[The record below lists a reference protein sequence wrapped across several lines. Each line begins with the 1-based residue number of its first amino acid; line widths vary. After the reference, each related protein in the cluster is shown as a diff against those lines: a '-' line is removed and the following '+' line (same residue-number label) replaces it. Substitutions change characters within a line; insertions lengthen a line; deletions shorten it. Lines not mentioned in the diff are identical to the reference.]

1 MNLKCTYVLR
11 RFLALFLLGYISLG
25 AIGAEN
31 SVSDD
36 RKLWQESYPDRD
48 DYLSNRRALVGHGCT
63 VNRFGGGS
71 IAVGQVYKNLEYLCD
86 EDLTNNAT
94 VPCVASVSAGYSP
107 LVSVKDMGNVY
118 ARGTEAGFVLG
129 GSSKVL
135 GLNVVNIYKIR
146 FYKDGK
152 LVAPEGAD
160 PDKYTGEEV
169 STDMS
174 TGVSLS
180 LITIGDDNMSREI
193 HTTAPGDFDEIQLVQ
208 VDGIGLDVASA
219 VQVKY
224 AFAGKA
230 RQFNVTQD
238 EKNGMPAYSKYLG
251 TNVKP
256 WGKWNK
262 GDWKDSDKQS
272 GDFDAADP
280 DFQGYKLINTNLDD
294 GATIVASVI
303 LSFMGDASVKGEA
316 YDGSI
321 AVNPFKAGTQ
331 IGFVINQESLLDV
344 GVGTTAVIE
353 LTDVNKKKKTY
364 NISTDVLE
372 LSLGKK
378 TGDATFSIRSDMD
391 FSEAKFYFAGL
402 GIGAGGA
409 SAKYAFINLEPEK
422 GNHHCSIN
430 PSADLD
436 ICDCDNHYQLSHN
449 PAIDVIWSVK
459 ESPADAGGFTLN
471 PETGEVAGLTTAG
484 RYVFTATAAD
494 GCTEDV
500 VINYGIPTVKL
511 EETPLINTKDE
522 NNYEVMT
529 GGGFGIKLLEDINNA
544 GALVTT
550 TTRDFASYTGG
561 VSLLSDANII
571 GVKTKNGDISDGSK
585 TIRAGFTV
593 SGGSSALNAGL
604 LQYMNIRFYKDG
616 SEVYSAVVDDNA
628 VLQLGAIGE
637 NDTQRVK
644 YSVEVPEGKAF
655 DSMVLYTSGVLNLDI
670 KQLNIYYAFID
681 ETDGE
686 TDPLYGAKTVS
697 FDNTGASIDLKNTDA
712 FNVVNIGS
720 TPSEITNLIDNDME
734 TAFTFPIGIGV
745 ANGTMIAVNIGRTVS
760 PKQQVVMVTDN
771 GNALLGLSLAEAF
784 TIDLYKDGKKVASNN
799 SSGFSVLG
807 ANVLGYVGTKGY
819 IKITSPVEFDEIKF
833 SKGEGL
839 DVFNQFSIYGFALL
853 NDYNG
858 DGTPDQLDPEP
869 CVQELVLN
877 EDIDLEK
884 NHDYSNCRMIL
895 RRTFNGG
902 KWNSLVLPVSLT
914 EAQFHEAFGSG
925 AQLSEI
931 DYVTTKGNNRIINFK
946 TVQASADDDI
956 YLKENIPYIIYI
968 DEAETE
974 KHPADEQYES
984 IEDGVVQGPI
994 YIVNSGVNYQ
1004 MENDKNTVIKVTSEI
1019 TRELSY
1025 LGSYDSNKSLP
1036 IDCYI
1041 FSNGNL
1047 FHTSK
1052 EYPMKA
1058 YRCWIEYQTDDDTPL
1073 AKFSVNNTATGIDC
1087 ITDNIEN
1094 ADSHIYNISGQKIE
1108 NTDNL
1113 PEGIYIINGKKL
1125 IIK

>member
-36 RKLWQESYPDRD
+36 RKVWQDNNPSGEN
-48 DYLSNRRALVGHGCT
+48 YLRNRRALVGHGCT
-63 VNRFGGGS
+63 VNRFGGGG
-71 IAVGQVYKNLEYLCD
+71 ITAGQVYTNLENLCD

-94 VPCVASVSAGYSP
+94 VPCVASVSVGYSP

-135 GLNVVNIYKIR
+135 GLDVVSIYEIR
-146 FYKDGK
+146 FYKDGE
-152 LVAPEGAD
+152 LVAPEDAG
-160 PDKYTGEEV
+160 PEYTGETV
-169 STDMS
+169 STDRS

-180 LITIGDDNMSREI
+180 LIQIGGEDMSREI
-193 HTTAPGDFDEIQLVQ
+193 HATAPGDFDEIQLVQ
-208 VDGIGLDVASA
+208 VGGIGLDVASA

-238 EKNGMPAYSKYLG
+238 ENNGMPAYSKYLG

-256 WGKWNK
+256 WGKWNEGK
-262 GDWKDSDKQS
+262 WKDHDKQF
-272 GDFDAADP
+272 GDIDLADRE
-280 DFQGYKLINTNLDD
+280 FHGYKLINTDLDD
-294 GATIVASVI
+294 GAPIVASV
-303 LSFMGDASVKGEA
+303 LVSFMGNASVKGEA
-316 YDGSI
+316 YDGSEN

-344 GVGTTAVIE
+344 GVGTTAFIE
-353 LTDVNKKKKTY
+353 LTDVNDKKKTY

-372 LSLGKK
+372 LSLVN

-402 GIGAGGA
+402 GIGVGGA

-436 ICDCDNHYQLSHN
+436 ICDCDNHYKLSS
-449 PAIDVIWSVK
+449 AIDVTWSVK
-459 ESPADAGGFTLN
+459 ESPAYAGDFTLD

-500 VINYGIPTVKL
+500 VINYGIPAGKL

-529 GGGFGIKLLEDINNA
+529 GEVSGITLLEDINNA

-561 VSLLSDANII
+561 VSLLKDANII
-571 GVKTKNGDISDGSK
+571 GVKTKNGEDISDGSK

-604 LQYMNIRFYKDG
+604 LQYMNIRFYKEG
-616 SEVYSAVVDDNA
+616 NEVYRAGVDNNA
-628 VLQLGAIGE
+628 VLQLGAIGK

-655 DSMVLYTSGVLNLDI
+655 DSMVLYISSGLNLDI

-784 TIDLYKDGKKVASNN
+784 TIDLYRNGEKVASNN

-839 DVFNQFSIYGFALL
+839 NVFNQFSIYGFALL

-869 CVQELVLN
+869 CVQELVLD
-877 EDIDLEK
+877 ETVDLEK
-884 NHDYSNCRMIL
+884 SHDYSNCRMIL

-914 EAQFHEAFGSG
+914 KEQFHEAFGIG

-931 DYVTTKGNNRIINFK
+931 DGVTTEGNNRIINFK
-946 TVQASADDDI
+946 TVKADDDT
-956 YLKENIPYIIYI
+956 YLKENTPYIIYI

-994 YIVNSGVNYQ
+994 YIVNSGVDYQ
-1004 MENDKNTVIKVTSEI
+1004 MENDKNKVIEVPSE
-1019 TRELSY
+1019 TPGLSY
-1025 LGSYDSNKSLP
+1025 LGSYVSKQPLP
-1036 IDCYI
+1036 KDCYI

-1052 EYPMKA
+1052 EYEMKA
-1058 YRCWIEYQTDDDTPL
+1058 YRCWIDYQTDDDTPL

>member
-36 RKLWQESYPDRD
+36 RKVWQESNPDGA

-63 VNRFGGGS
+63 VNRFGGDG
-71 IAVGQVYKNLEYLCD
+71 ITVGQVYTNLENLCD

-94 VPCVASVSAGYSP
+94 VPCVASVSVGYSP

-135 GLNVVNIYKIR
+135 GLDVVNIYKIR

-152 LVAPEGAD
+152 LVAPEGAG
-160 PDKYTGEEV
+160 PEYTGEEV
-169 STDMS
+169 STDRS

-208 VDGIGLDVASA
+208 VVGIGLDVASA

-251 TNVKP
+251 TDVKP

-262 GDWKDSDKQS
+262 GDWKDREH
-272 GDFDAADP
+272 GDYDFADP
-280 DFQGYKLINTNLDD
+280 EFQGYKLINTDLDD
-294 GATIVASVI
+294 GATIFVSAIVP
-303 LSFMGDASVKGEA
+303 FMGDASVKGEA
-316 YDGSI
+316 YDGSK

-331 IGFVINQESLLDV
+331 IGFVINQKSLLNV

-353 LTDVNKKKKTY
+353 LTDVDDNNKAY

-372 LSLGKK
+372 LSLVN
-378 TGDATFSIRSDMD
+378 TGDATFSILSDMD
-391 FSEAKFYFAGL
+391 FSEAKFYFKGL
-402 GIGAGGA
+402 GGIGVGEA

-436 ICDCDNHYQLSHN
+436 ICDCDNHYQLSS
-449 PAIDVIWSVK
+449 AIDVTWSVK
-459 ESPADAGGFTLN
+459 ESPADAAGDFTLN
-471 PETGEVAGLTTAG
+471 SETGEVAGLTTAG

-500 VINYGIPTVKL
+500 VINYGIPAGKL

-529 GGGFGIKLLEDINNA
+529 GEGSGITLLEDINNA

-561 VSLLSDANII
+561 VSLLKDANII
-571 GVKTKNGDISDGSK
+571 GVKAKNGLISDGTK
-585 TIRAGFTV
+585 AVKAGFV
-593 SGGSSALNAGL
+593 ISGGNNVLNAKL
-604 LQYMNIRFYKDG
+604 LDFLNIRFYKEG
-616 SEVYSAVVDDNA
+616 NEVFRAGVDNNA
-628 VLQLGAIGE
+628 VLQLGAIGK

-644 YSVEVPEGKAF
+644 YSVEVPKDKAF
-655 DSMVLYTSGVLNLDI
+655 DSMVLCTSGVLNLDI

-784 TIDLYKDGKKVASNN
+784 TIDLYKNGKKVASNN

-839 DVFNQFSIYGFALL
+839 NGFNQFSIYGFALL

-858 DGTPDQLDPEP
+858 DGTPDPIDPEP
-869 CVQELVLN
+869 CVQELVLD
-877 EDIDLEK
+877 EDFDLK
-884 NHDYSNCRMIL
+884 KSHDYNKCRMIL

-931 DYVTTKGNNRIINFK
+931 DCVKNEGNNRIINFK
-946 TVQASADDDI
+946 TVQESDGI
-956 YLKENIPYIIYI
+956 YLKENTPYIIYI

-994 YIVNSGVNYQ
+994 YIVNSGVDYQ
-1004 MENDKNTVIKVTSEI
+1004 MKNDKNTVIKVTSGI

-1025 LGSYDSNKSLP
+1025 LGSYVSNQRLP

-1052 EYPMKA
+1052 EYEMKA
-1058 YRCWIEYQTDDDTPL
+1058 YRCWIEYKTDDDTPL

>member
-36 RKLWQESYPDRD
+36 RKVWQDNNPSGEN
-48 DYLSNRRALVGHGCT
+48 YLRNRRALVGHGCT
-63 VNRFGGGS
+63 VNRFGGDG
-71 IAVGQVYKNLEYLCD
+71 ITVGQVQTNLENLCD

-94 VPCVASVSAGYSP
+94 VPCVASVSVGYSP

-135 GLNVVNIYKIR
+135 GLDVKSIYKIR
-146 FYKDGK
+146 FYKDGE
-152 LVAPEGAD
+152 LVAPEDAG
-160 PDKYTGEEV
+160 PEYTGEKV
-169 STDMS
+169 STDKS

-180 LITIGDDNMSREI
+180 LITIGGDNMSREI
-193 HTTAPGDFDEIQLVQ
+193 HATAPGDFDEIQLVQ
-208 VDGIGLDVASA
+208 VGGIGLDVASA

-238 EKNGMPAYSKYLG
+238 ENNGMPAYSKYLG
-251 TNVKP
+251 TDVKP
-256 WGKWNK
+256 WGKWNEGK
-262 GDWKDSDKQS
+262 WKDHGYQF
-272 GDFDAADP
+272 GDIDLADP
-280 DFQGYKLINTNLDD
+280 EFQGYKLINTDLDD
-294 GATIVASVI
+294 GATIVASV
-303 LSFMGDASVKGEA
+303 LVSFMGNASVKGEA
-316 YDGSI
+316 YDGSK

-331 IGFVINQESLLDV
+331 IGFVINQESLLKV

-353 LTDVNKKKKTY
+353 LTDVDGKKKNY
-364 NISTDVLE
+364 NISTDVLA
-372 LSLGKK
+372 LSLGE

-402 GIGAGGA
+402 GIGAGVA

-436 ICDCDNHYQLSHN
+436 ICDCDNHYRLSHN
-449 PAIDVIWSVK
+449 PAIKVKWSISSKSEVQ
-459 ESPADAGGFTLN
+459 SGFTLD
-471 PETGEVAGLTTAG
+471 EQTGEVSGLTESG
-484 RYVFTATAAD
+484 RYVFTATADD

-500 VINYGIPTVKL
+500 VINYGIPAGKL
-511 EETPLINTKDE
+511 EETPLTNSYD
-522 NNYEVMT
+522 NDNYEVMT
-529 GGGFGIKLLEDINNA
+529 GKGWGIDLLSNLSNA
-544 GALVTT
+544 NALVTPSI
-550 TTRDFASYTGG
+550 RDYAYYTGG
-561 VSLLSDANII
+561 VQLLSKANII
-571 GVKTKNGDISDGSK
+571 GVKAKNGLISDGTK
-585 TIRAGFTV
+585 AVKAGFV
-593 SGGSSALNAGL
+593 ISGGNNVLNAKL
-604 LQYMNIRFYKDG
+604 LDFLNIRLYKNGEEVG
-616 SEVYSAVVDDNA
+616 SGIIKDNS
-628 VLQLGAIGE
+628 VLSTGLIGNE
-637 NDTQRVK
+637 NTQRVK
-644 YSVEVPEGKAF
+644 FSVSVPAGTEF
-655 DSMVLYTSGVLNLDI
+655 DAMVLYTSGVLSLDLN
-670 KQLNIYYAFID
+670 QMNIYYAFVD
-681 ETDGE
+681 NTDGE

-784 TIDLYKDGKKVASNN
+784 TIDLYRNGKKVASNN
-799 SSGFSVLG
+799 SSDFSVLG

-839 DVFNQFSIYGFALL
+839 NVFDQFSIYGFALL

-858 DGTPDQLDPEP
+858 DGTPDPIDPEP
-869 CVQELVLN
+869 CIQELVLD
-877 EDIDLEK
+877 ETVDLEK
-884 NHDYSNCRMIL
+884 SHDYNNCRMIL

-931 DYVTTKGNNRIINFK
+931 DCVTNEGNNRIINFK
-946 TVQASADDDI
+946 TVQESVDGT

-968 DEAETE
+968 EEAETE

-994 YIVNSGVNYQ
+994 YIVNSGVDYQ
-1004 MENDKNTVIKVTSEI
+1004 MKNDKSTKIEVPSEK
-1019 TRELSY
+1019 TPELSY
-1025 LGSYDSNKSLP
+1025 LGSYVSDQPLP
-1036 IDCYI
+1036 KDCYI

-1052 EYPMKA
+1052 EYKMKA

>member
-36 RKLWQESYPDRD
+36 RKAWQDNNPSGEN
-48 DYLSNRRALVGHGCT
+48 YLRNRRALVGHGCT

-71 IAVGQVYKNLEYLCD
+71 IAVGQVYKNLENLCD

-94 VPCVASVSAGYSP
+94 VPCVASVSVGYSP

-135 GLNVVNIYKIR
+135 GLDVVSIYKIR
-146 FYKDGK
+146 FYKDGE
-152 LVAPEGAD
+152 LVAPEGAG
-160 PDKYTGEEV
+160 PGYTGEDV
-169 STDMS
+169 STDKS

-180 LITIGDDNMSREI
+180 LITIGGDNMSREI

-208 VDGIGLDVASA
+208 VGGISADVGKAI
-219 VQVKY
+219 QVKY

-238 EKNGMPAYSKYLG
+238 ENNGMPAYSKYLG
-251 TNVKP
+251 TDVKP

-262 GDWKDSDKQS
+262 GDWKDHGYQF
-272 GDFDAADP
+272 GDYDAADP
-280 DFQGYKLINTNLDD
+280 EFQGYRLINTDLDD
-294 GATIVASVI
+294 GATIVASVG

-316 YDGSI
+316 YDGSKN

-331 IGFVINQESLLDV
+331 IGFVINQESFLNV
-344 GVGTTAVIE
+344 GVSTTAVIE
-353 LTDVNKKKKTY
+353 LTDVDDNHKAY
-364 NISTDVLE
+364 NISTDVLK
-372 LSLGKK
+372 LSLVN

-391 FSEAKFYFAGL
+391 FSEAKFYFKGL
-402 GIGAGGA
+402 GGIGVGGA

-436 ICDCDNHYQLSHN
+436 ICDCDNHYRLSHN
-449 PAIDVIWSVK
+449 PAIKVKWSISSKSEVQ
-459 ESPADAGGFTLN
+459 SGFTLD
-471 PETGEVAGLTTAG
+471 EQTGEVSGLTESG
-484 RYVFTATAAD
+484 RYVFTATADD

-500 VINYGIPTVKL
+500 VINYGIPAGKL
-511 EETPLINTKDE
+511 EETPLTNSYD
-522 NNYEVMT
+522 NDNYEVMT
-529 GGGFGIKLLEDINNA
+529 GKGWGIDLLSNLSNA
-544 GALVTT
+544 NALVTPSI
-550 TTRDFASYTGG
+550 RDYAYYTGG
-561 VSLLSDANII
+561 VQLLSKANII
-571 GVKTKNGDISDGSK
+571 GVKAKNGLISDGTK
-585 TIRAGFTV
+585 AVKAGFV
-593 SGGSSALNAGL
+593 ISGGNNVLNAKL
-604 LQYMNIRFYKDG
+604 LDFLNIRLYKNGEEVG
-616 SEVYSAVVDDNA
+616 SGIIKDNS
-628 VLQLGAIGE
+628 VLSTGLIGNE
-637 NDTQRVK
+637 NTQRVK
-644 YSVEVPEGKAF
+644 FSVSVPAGTEF
-655 DSMVLYTSGVLNLDI
+655 DAMVLYTSGVLSLDLN
-670 KQLNIYYAFID
+670 QMNIYYAFVD
-681 ETDGE
+681 NTDGE

-745 ANGTMIAVNIGRTVS
+745 ANGTMIAVNIGRIVS

-784 TIDLYKDGKKVASNN
+784 TIDLYRNGEKVASNN

-839 DVFNQFSIYGFALL
+839 NVFNQFSIYGFALL

-858 DGTPDQLDPEP
+858 DGTPDPIDPEP
-869 CVQELVLN
+869 CIQELVLDEN
-877 EDIDLEK
+877 FDLEK
-884 NHDYSNCRMIL
+884 SHDYNNCRMIL

-914 EAQFHEAFGSG
+914 KEQFHEAFGIG

-931 DYVTTKGNNRIINFK
+931 DCVTTEGNNRIINFK
-946 TVQASADDDI
+946 TVQASADGT
-956 YLKENIPYIIYI
+956 YLKENTPYIIYI
-968 DEAETE
+968 KEAETE

-1004 MENDKNTVIKVTSEI
+1004 MENDKNKVIEVTSN
-1019 TRELSY
+1019 TPGLRY
-1025 LGSYDSNKSLP
+1025 LGSYVSKQPLP
-1036 IDCYI
+1036 KDCYI

-1052 EYPMKA
+1052 EYEMKA
-1058 YRCWIEYQTDDDTPL
+1058 YRCWIEYKTDDDTPL

>member
-36 RKLWQESYPDRD
+36 RKVWQESDPAGEN
-48 DYLSNRRALVGHGCT
+48 YLRNRRALVGHGCT
-63 VNRFGGGS
+63 VNRFGGDG
-71 IAVGQVYKNLEYLCD
+71 ITVGQVQTNLENLCD

-94 VPCVASVSAGYSP
+94 VPCVASVSVGYSP

-135 GLNVVNIYKIR
+135 GLDVVSIYKIR
-146 FYKDGK
+146 FYKDGE
-152 LVAPEGAD
+152 LVAPESAG
-160 PDKYTGEEV
+160 PEYTGETV

-193 HTTAPGDFDEIQLVQ
+193 HATAPGDFDEIQLVQ
-208 VDGIGLDVASA
+208 VGGIGLDVASA

-238 EKNGMPAYSKYLG
+238 ENNGMPAYSKYLG

-256 WGKWNK
+256 WGKWNEGK
-262 GDWKDSDKQS
+262 WKDRGYQF

-280 DFQGYKLINTNLDD
+280 EFQGYKLINTDLDD
-294 GATIVASVI
+294 GATIVASV
-303 LSFMGDASVKGEA
+303 LVSFMGNASVKGEA
-316 YDGSI
+316 YDGSK

-331 IGFVINQESLLDV
+331 IGFVINQGSLLDV

-353 LTDVNKKKKTY
+353 LTDVNGKNKAY
-364 NISTDVLE
+364 NISTDVLA
-372 LSLGKK
+372 LSLVK

-402 GIGAGGA
+402 GIGVGGA

-436 ICDCDNHYQLSHN
+436 ICDCDNHYQLLHN
-449 PAIDVIWSVK
+449 PVIDVTWTVK

-500 VINYGIPTVKL
+500 VINYGIPAGKL

-529 GGGFGIKLLEDINNA
+529 GGGFGITLLEDINNA

-561 VSLLSDANII
+561 VSLLSNANII

-604 LQYMNIRFYKDG
+604 LQYMNILFYKDG

-686 TDPLYGAKTVS
+686 TDPLFGAKTVS

-784 TIDLYKDGKKVASNN
+784 TIDLYKNGEKVASNN

-839 DVFNQFSIYGFALL
+839 NVFNQFSIYGFALL

-869 CVQELVLN
+869 CVQELVLD
-877 EDIDLEK
+877 ETVDLDK
-884 NHDYSNCRMIL
+884 SHDYNNCRMIL

-914 EAQFHEAFGSG
+914 KEQFHEAFGID

-931 DYVTTKGNNRIINFK
+931 DRVTTKDNNRIINFK

-974 KHPADEQYES
+974 KHPADVQYES

-994 YIVNSGVNYQ
+994 YIVNSGVDYQ
-1004 MENDKNTVIKVTSEI
+1004 MKNDKTKVIKVTSEE
-1019 TRELSY
+1019 TPELSY
-1025 LGSYDSNKSLP
+1025 LGSYVHDQSLP
-1036 IDCYI
+1036 IGCYI

-1052 EYPMKA
+1052 KYEMKA
-1058 YRCWIEYQTDDDTPL
+1058 YRCWIEYKTDDDTPL
-1073 AKFSVNNTATGIDC
+1073 AKFSVDNTATGIDC

-1094 ADSHIYNISGQKIE
+1094 ADSHIYNISGQEIE

>member
-36 RKLWQESYPDRD
+36 RKVWQDNNPSGEN
-48 DYLSNRRALVGHGCT
+48 YLRNRRALVGHGCT
-63 VNRFGGGS
+63 VNRFGGDG
-71 IAVGQVYKNLEYLCD
+71 ITVGQVQTNLENLCD

-94 VPCVASVSAGYSP
+94 VPCVTSVSVGYSP

-135 GLNVVNIYKIR
+135 GLDVVSIYEIR
-146 FYKDGK
+146 FYKDGE
-152 LVAPEGAD
+152 LVAPEGAG
-160 PDKYTGEEV
+160 PEYTGETV
-169 STDMS
+169 STDRS

-193 HTTAPGDFDEIQLVQ
+193 HATAPGDFDEIQLVQ
-208 VDGIGLDVASA
+208 VGGIGLDVASA

-238 EKNGMPAYSKYLG
+238 ENNGMPAYSKYLG
-251 TNVKP
+251 TDVKP

-262 GDWKDSDKQS
+262 GDWKDRDKQF

-280 DFQGYKLINTNLDD
+280 EFQGYKLINTDLDD

-316 YDGSI
+316 YDGSKN

-331 IGFVINQESLLDV
+331 IGFVINQGSLLDV

-353 LTDVNKKKKTY
+353 LTDVNGKNKAY
-364 NISTDVLE
+364 NISTDVLA
-372 LSLGKK
+372 LSLVK

-402 GIGAGGA
+402 GIGVGGA

-449 PAIDVIWSVK
+449 PAIDVTWSVK

-494 GCTEDV
+494 GCSDDV
-500 VINYGIPTVKL
+500 TVSYGIPAGNL
-511 EETPLINTKDE
+511 QETPLINTKDE

-616 SEVYSAVVDDNA
+616 SEVYSAVVDNNA
-628 VLQLGAIGE
+628 VLQLGAIGK

-784 TIDLYKDGKKVASNN
+784 TIDLYRNGEKVASNN
-799 SSGFSVLG
+799 SSDFSVLG

-839 DVFNQFSIYGFALL
+839 NVFNQFSIYGFALL

-858 DGTPDQLDPEP
+858 DGTPDPIDPEP
-869 CVQELVLN
+869 CIQELVLD
-877 EDIDLEK
+877 ETVDLEK
-884 NHDYSNCRMIL
+884 SHDYNNCRMIL
-895 RRTFNGG
+895 RRTFNGN

-914 EAQFHEAFGSG
+914 KEQFHEAFGIG
-925 AQLSEI
+925 ARLSEM
-931 DYVTTKGNNRIINFK
+931 DCVTTEGNNRVINFK
-946 TVQASADDDI
+946 TVQASDDDI

-968 DEAETE
+968 EEAETE

-994 YIVNSGVNYQ
+994 YIVNSGVDYQ
-1004 MENDKNTVIKVTSEI
+1004 MKNDKSTKIEVRSKKTPK
-1019 TRELSY
+1019 LSY
-1025 LGSYDSNKSLP
+1025 LGSYVSNQRLP

-1052 EYPMKA
+1052 EYTMKG
-1058 YRCWIEYQTDDDTPL
+1058 YRCWIDYQTDDDTPL

-1094 ADSHIYNISGQKIE
+1094 ADSHIYNISGQEIE

>member
-36 RKLWQESYPDRD
+36 RKVWQDNNSDGEN
-48 DYLSNRRALVGHGCT
+48 YLRNRRALVGHGCT

-71 IAVGQVYKNLEYLCD
+71 IAVGQVYTNLENLCD

-135 GLNVVNIYKIR
+135 GLDVVNIYEIR
-146 FYKDGK
+146 FYKDGE
-152 LVAPEGAD
+152 LVAPEGAG
-160 PDKYTGEEV
+160 PEYTGEEV
-169 STDMS
+169 RTDKS

-193 HTTAPGDFDEIQLVQ
+193 HATAPGDFDEIQLVQ
-208 VDGIGLDVASA
+208 VGGIGLDVASA

-238 EKNGMPAYSKYLG
+238 ENNGMPAYSKYLG
-251 TNVKP
+251 TDVKP
-256 WGKWNK
+256 WGKWNEGK
-262 GDWKDSDKQS
+262 WKDREH
-272 GDFDAADP
+272 GDFDVADP
-280 DFQGYKLINTNLDD
+280 EFQGYKLINTDLDD
-294 GATIVASVI
+294 GATIVVSALV
-303 LSFMGDASVKGEA
+303 SFMGNASVKGEA
-316 YDGSI
+316 YDGSKK
-321 AVNPFKAGTQ
+321 VNPFKAGTQ

-353 LTDVNKKKKTY
+353 LTDVNRKKKTY
-364 NISTDVLE
+364 NISTDVLA
-372 LSLGKK
+372 LSLVN

-402 GIGAGGA
+402 GIGVGSA

-436 ICDCDNHYQLSHN
+436 ICDCDNHYQLSS
-449 PAIDVIWSVK
+449 AIDVTWSVK
-459 ESPADAGGFTLN
+459 ESPTDAGDFTLN

-484 RYVFTATAAD
+484 HYVFTATADD

-500 VINYGIPTVKL
+500 VINYGIPVGKL
-511 EETPLINTKDE
+511 EETPLTNSYD
-522 NNYEVMT
+522 NDNYEVMT
-529 GGGFGIKLLEDINNA
+529 GKGWGIDLLSNLSNA
-544 GALVTT
+544 NALVTPSI
-550 TTRDFASYTGG
+550 RDYAYYTGG
-561 VSLLSDANII
+561 VQLLSKANII
-571 GVKTKNGDISDGSK
+571 GVKAKNGLISDGTK
-585 TIRAGFTV
+585 AVKAGFV
-593 SGGSSALNAGL
+593 ISGGNNVLNAKL
-604 LQYMNIRFYKDG
+604 LDFLNIRLYKNGEEVG
-616 SEVYSAVVDDNA
+616 SGIIKDNS
-628 VLQLGAIGE
+628 VLSTGLIGNE
-637 NDTQRVK
+637 NTQRVK
-644 YSVEVPEGKAF
+644 FSVSVPAGTEF
-655 DSMVLYTSGVLNLDI
+655 DAMVLYTSGVLSLDLN
-670 KQLNIYYAFID
+670 QMNIYYAFVD
-681 ETDGE
+681 NTDGE

-734 TAFTFPIGIGV
+734 TAFTFPKGIGV
-745 ANGTMIAVNIGRTVS
+745 ASGTMIAVNIGRTVS

-784 TIDLYKDGKKVASNN
+784 TIDLYRNGEKVASNN

-807 ANVLGYVGTKGY
+807 VNVLGYVGTKGY

-839 DVFNQFSIYGFALL
+839 NVFNQFSIYGFALL

-869 CVQELVLN
+869 CVQELVLD

-884 NHDYSNCRMIL
+884 SHDYNNCRMIL

-925 AQLSEI
+925 ARLSEM
-931 DYVTTKGNNRIINFK
+931 DCVTNEGNNRIINFK
-946 TVQASADDDI
+946 TVKESADGI

-994 YIVNSGVNYQ
+994 YIVNSGVDYQ
-1004 MENDKNTVIKVTSEI
+1004 MENDKNKVIEVTSKI
-1019 TRELSY
+1019 TPELSY
-1025 LGSYDSNKSLP
+1025 LGSYVSKQSLP
-1036 IDCYI
+1036 IGCYI

-1052 EYPMKA
+1052 VYTMKA
-1058 YRCWIEYQTDDDTPL
+1058 YRCWIDYQTDDDTPL

>member
-36 RKLWQESYPDRD
+36 RKVWQDNNSSGEN
-48 DYLSNRRALVGHGCT
+48 YLRNRRALVGHGCT
-63 VNRFGGGS
+63 VNRFGGDG
-71 IAVGQVYKNLEYLCD
+71 ITVGQVQTNLENLCD

-135 GLNVVNIYKIR
+135 GLDVVSIYKIR

-152 LVAPEGAD
+152 LVAPEDAG
-160 PDKYTGEEV
+160 PEYTGEEV
-169 STDMS
+169 RTDKS

-180 LITIGDDNMSREI
+180 LITIGGDNMSREI

-238 EKNGMPAYSKYLG
+238 ENNGMPAYSKYLG

-256 WGKWNK
+256 WGKWNEGK
-262 GDWKDSDKQS
+262 WKDSEH
-272 GDFDAADP
+272 GDYDFADP
-280 DFQGYKLINTNLDD
+280 EFQGYKLINTDLDD
-294 GATIVASVI
+294 GATIFVSAIVP
-303 LSFMGDASVKGEA
+303 FMGDASVKGEA
-316 YDGSI
+316 YDGSK

-331 IGFVINQESLLDV
+331 IGFVINQKSLLNV

-353 LTDVNKKKKTY
+353 LTDVDGNNKAY
-364 NISTDVLE
+364 NISTDVLK
-372 LSLGKK
+372 LSLVN

-436 ICDCDNHYQLSHN
+436 ICDCDNHYKLSS
-449 PAIDVIWSVK
+449 AIDVTWSVK
-459 ESPADAGGFTLN
+459 ESPADAGDFTLD
-471 PETGEVAGLTTAG
+471 PKTGEVAGLTTAG

-550 TTRDFASYTGG
+550 TIRDFASYTGG

-784 TIDLYKDGKKVASNN
+784 TIDLYRNGEKVASNN
-799 SSGFSVLG
+799 SSDFSVLG

-839 DVFNQFSIYGFALL
+839 NVFNQFSIYGFALL

-858 DGTPDQLDPEP
+858 DGTPDPIDPEP
-869 CVQELVLN
+869 CIQELVLD
-877 EDIDLEK
+877 ETVDLEK
-884 NHDYSNCRMIL
+884 SHDYNNCRMIL

-914 EAQFHEAFGSG
+914 KEQFHEAFGIG
-925 AQLSEI
+925 ASLSEI
-931 DYVTTKGNNRIINFK
+931 DCVTTEGNNRIINFK
-946 TVQASADDDI
+946 TVQASDDGI
-956 YLKENIPYIIYI
+956 YLKENTPYIIYI
-968 DEAETE
+968 KEAETE

-994 YIVNSGVNYQ
+994 YIVNSGVDYQ
-1004 MENDKNTVIKVTSEI
+1004 MKNNKDTEIKVTSEK
-1019 TRELSY
+1019 TPELSY
-1025 LGSYDSNKSLP
+1025 LGSYVSDQPLP
-1036 IDCYI
+1036 KDCYI

-1052 EYPMKA
+1052 EYTMKG
-1058 YRCWIEYQTDDDTPL
+1058 YRCWIDYQTDDDTPL

-1113 PEGIYIINGKKL
+1113 PEGIYIVNGKKL

>member
-36 RKLWQESYPDRD
+36 RKVWQDNNPSGEN
-48 DYLSNRRALVGHGCT
+48 YLRNRRALVGHGCT
-63 VNRFGGGS
+63 VNRFGGDG
-71 IAVGQVYKNLEYLCD
+71 ITVGQVQTNLENLCD
-86 EDLTNNAT
+86 EDLKNNAT
-94 VPCVASVSAGYSP
+94 VPCVTSVSVGYSP

-135 GLNVVNIYKIR
+135 GLDVVSIYKIR
-146 FYKDGK
+146 FYKDGE
-152 LVAPEGAD
+152 LVAPEGAG
-160 PDKYTGEEV
+160 PEYTGEKV

-180 LITIGDDNMSREI
+180 LITIGGDNMSREI

-208 VDGIGLDVASA
+208 VGGISA
-219 VQVKY
+219 NVGNAIQVKY

-251 TNVKP
+251 TDVKP
-256 WGKWNK
+256 WGKWNEGK
-262 GDWKDSDKQS
+262 WKDSEH
-272 GDFDAADP
+272 GDYDFADP
-280 DFQGYKLINTNLDD
+280 EFQGYKLINTDLDD
-294 GATIVASVI
+294 GAPIVVSALVSI
-303 LSFMGDASVKGEA
+303 MGNASVKGEA
-316 YDGSI
+316 YDGSKK
-321 AVNPFKAGTQ
+321 VNPFKAGTQ
-331 IGFVINQESLLDV
+331 IGFVINQESLLKV

-353 LTDVNKKKKTY
+353 LTDVDGNNKAY

-372 LSLGKK
+372 LSLGE

-391 FSEAKFYFAGL
+391 FSEAKFYFKGL
-402 GIGAGGA
+402 GGIGVGGA

-449 PAIDVIWSVK
+449 EAIDVTWTVK
-459 ESPADAGGFTLN
+459 ESPADAGDFTLN
-471 PETGEVAGLTTAG
+471 RETGEVAGLTTAG

-500 VINYGIPTVKL
+500 VINYGIPAGKL

-529 GGGFGIKLLEDINNA
+529 GEGFGITLLEDINNA

-561 VSLLSDANII
+561 VSLLKDANII
-571 GVKTKNGDISDGSK
+571 GVKAKNGLISDGTK
-585 TIRAGFTV
+585 AVKAGFV
-593 SGGSSALNAGL
+593 ISGGNNVLNAKL
-604 LQYMNIRFYKDG
+604 LDFLNIRFYKEG
-616 SEVYSAVVDDNA
+616 NEVFRAGVDNNA
-628 VLQLGAIGE
+628 VLQLGAIGK

-644 YSVEVPEGKAF
+644 YSVEVPKGKAF
-655 DSMVLYTSGVLNLDI
+655 DSMVLCTSGVLNLDI

-784 TIDLYKDGKKVASNN
+784 TIDLYKNGKKVASNN

-839 DVFNQFSIYGFALL
+839 NGFNQFSIYGFALL

-858 DGTPDQLDPEP
+858 DGTPDPIDPEP
-869 CVQELVLN
+869 CVQELVLD
-877 EDIDLEK
+877 ETVDLEK
-884 NHDYSNCRMIL
+884 SHDYNNCRMIL

-914 EAQFHEAFGSG
+914 EEQFHEAFGIG

-931 DYVTTKGNNRIINFK
+931 DCVKNEGNNRIINFK
-946 TVQASADDDI
+946 TVHESDGI

-994 YIVNSGVNYQ
+994 YIVNSGVDYQ
-1004 MENDKNTVIKVTSEI
+1004 MKNDKDTKIEVPSNTPG
-1019 TRELSY
+1019 LSY
-1025 LGSYDSNKSLP
+1025 LGSYVSKQPLP
-1036 IDCYI
+1036 KDCYI

-1052 EYPMKA
+1052 EYEMKA
-1058 YRCWIEYQTDDDTPL
+1058 YRCWIDYQTDDDTPL

-1113 PEGIYIINGKKL
+1113 PEGIYIVNGKKL

>member
-36 RKLWQESYPDRD
+36 RKVWQDNNPSGEN
-48 DYLSNRRALVGHGCT
+48 YLRNRRALVGHGCT
-63 VNRFGGGS
+63 VNRFGGDG
-71 IAVGQVYKNLEYLCD
+71 ITVGQVQTNLENLCD

-94 VPCVASVSAGYSP
+94 VPCVASVSVGYSP

-135 GLNVVNIYKIR
+135 GLDVVSIYKIR
-146 FYKDGK
+146 FYKDGE
-152 LVAPEGAD
+152 LVAPEGAG
-160 PDKYTGEEV
+160 PEYTGEKV

-180 LITIGDDNMSREI
+180 LITIGGDNMSREI

-208 VDGIGLDVASA
+208 VGGIGLDVASA

-238 EKNGMPAYSKYLG
+238 ENNGMPAYSKYLG
-251 TNVKP
+251 TDVKP
-256 WGKWNK
+256 WGKWNEGK
-262 GDWKDSDKQS
+262 WKDRDYQL
-272 GDFDAADP
+272 GDIDIADP
-280 DFQGYKLINTNLDD
+280 DFQGYKLINTDLDD
-294 GATIVASVI
+294 GATIVASV
-303 LSFMGDASVKGEA
+303 LVSFMGNASVKGEA
-316 YDGSI
+316 YDGSKK
-321 AVNPFKAGTQ
+321 VNPFKAGTQ
-331 IGFVINQESLLDV
+331 IGFVINQGSLLDV

-353 LTDVNKKKKTY
+353 LTDVNGKNKAY
-364 NISTDVLE
+364 NISTDVLA
-372 LSLGKK
+372 LSLVK

-402 GIGAGGA
+402 GIGVGGA

-449 PAIDVIWSVK
+449 PAIDVTWSVK

-500 VINYGIPTVKL
+500 VINYGIPAGKL

-529 GGGFGIKLLEDINNA
+529 GGGFGITLLEDINNA

-561 VSLLSDANII
+561 ASLLSDANII
-571 GVKTKNGDISDGSK
+571 GVKTKNGDNISDGSK

-784 TIDLYKDGKKVASNN
+784 TIDLYRNGEKVASNN
-799 SSGFSVLG
+799 SSDFSVLG

-839 DVFNQFSIYGFALL
+839 NVFNQFSIYGFALL

-858 DGTPDQLDPEP
+858 DGTPDPIDPEP
-869 CVQELVLN
+869 CIQELVLD
-877 EDIDLEK
+877 ETVDLEK
-884 NHDYSNCRMIL
+884 SHDYNNCRMIL
-895 RRTFNGG
+895 RRTFNGS

-925 AQLSEI
+925 ARLSEM
-931 DYVTTKGNNRIINFK
+931 DCVTTEGNNRIINFK
-946 TVQASADDDI
+946 TVQASDDGI

-968 DEAETE
+968 EKAETE

-994 YIVNSGVNYQ
+994 YIVNSGVDYQ
-1004 MENDKNTVIKVTSEI
+1004 MTNNKKTVKVTSEI
-1019 TRELSY
+1019 TPELSY
-1025 LGSYDSNKSLP
+1025 LGSYVSNQRLP

-1052 EYPMKA
+1052 EYTMKA
-1058 YRCWIEYQTDDDTPL
+1058 YRCWIDYQTDDDTPL

-1094 ADSHIYNISGQKIE
+1094 ADSHIYNISGQEIE

>member
-1 MNLKCTYVLR
+1 MRT
-11 RFLALFLLGYISLG
+11 I
-25 AIGAEN
+25 
-31 SVSDD
+31 
-36 RKLWQESYPDRD
+36 
-48 DYLSNRRALVGHGCT
+48 RALVGHGCT
-63 VNRFGGGS
+63 VNRFGGDG
-71 IAVGQVYKNLEYLCD
+71 ITVGQVQTNLENLCD

-94 VPCVASVSAGYSP
+94 VPCVASVSVGYSP

-135 GLNVVNIYKIR
+135 GLDVVNIYEIR
-146 FYKDGK
+146 FYKDGE
-152 LVAPEGAD
+152 LVAPEGAG
-160 PDKYTGEEV
+160 PEYTGEKV
-169 STDMS
+169 STDKS

-180 LITIGDDNMSREI
+180 LITIGGEDMSREI
-193 HTTAPGDFDEIQLVQ
+193 HATAPGDFDEIQLVQ
-208 VDGIGLDVASA
+208 VGGIGLDVASA

-238 EKNGMPAYSKYLG
+238 ENNGMPAYSKYLG
-251 TNVKP
+251 TDVKP

-262 GDWKDSDKQS
+262 GDWKDSDKQH

-294 GATIVASVI
+294 GATIVASV
-303 LSFMGDASVKGEA
+303 LVSFMGDASVKGEA
-316 YDGSI
+316 YDGSKK
-321 AVNPFKAGTQ
+321 VNPFKDGTQ
-331 IGFVINQESLLDV
+331 IGFVINQESFLNV

-353 LTDVNKKKKTY
+353 LTDVDGNNKAY
-364 NISTDVLE
+364 NISTDVLA
-372 LSLGKK
+372 LSLVN

-391 FSEAKFYFAGL
+391 FSEAKFYFKGL
-402 GIGAGGA
+402 GGIGVGGA

-436 ICDCDNHYQLSHN
+436 ICDCDNHYKLSS
-449 PAIDVIWSVK
+449 AIDVTWSVK
-459 ESPADAGGFTLN
+459 ESPADAGDFNLD
-471 PETGEVAGLTTAG
+471 PKTGEVAGLTTAG

-500 VINYGIPTVKL
+500 VINYGIPTGKL

-529 GGGFGIKLLEDINNA
+529 GEGSGITLLEDINNA

-561 VSLLSDANII
+561 VSLLSNANII
-571 GVKTKNGDISDGSK
+571 GVKTKNGEDISDGSK

-604 LQYMNIRFYKDG
+604 LQYMNIRFYKEG
-616 SEVYSAVVDDNA
+616 NEVYRAVVDNNA
-628 VLQLGAIGE
+628 VLQLGAIGK

-644 YSVEVPEGKAF
+644 YSVEVPKGKAF

-681 ETDGE
+681 KTDGE
-686 TDPLYGAKTVS
+686 TDPLFGAKTVS

-771 GNALLGLSLAEAF
+771 GNALLGLSLAKAF
-784 TIDLYKDGKKVASNN
+784 TIDLYKNGKKVASNN
-799 SSGFSVLG
+799 SSDFSVLG

-839 DVFNQFSIYGFALL
+839 NVFNQFSIYGFALL

-858 DGTPDQLDPEP
+858 DGTPDPIDPEP
-869 CVQELVLN
+869 CIQELVLD
-877 EDIDLEK
+877 ETVDLEK
-884 NHDYSNCRMIL
+884 SHDYNNCRMIL

-914 EAQFHEAFGSG
+914 KEQFHEAFGIG
-925 AQLSEI
+925 ARLSEI
-931 DYVTTKGNNRIINFK
+931 DCVKNEGNNRIINFK
-946 TVQASADDDI
+946 TVKASDDGI

-994 YIVNSGVNYQ
+994 YIVNSGVDYQ
-1004 MENDKNTVIKVTSEI
+1004 MTNDKNKVIKVTSEK
-1019 TRELSY
+1019 THELSY
-1025 LGSYDSNKSLP
+1025 LGSYVSDQRLP

-1047 FHTSK
+1047 FHTS
-1052 EYPMKA
+1052 EVHTMKA

>member
-36 RKLWQESYPDRD
+36 RKVWQDNNPSGEN
-48 DYLSNRRALVGHGCT
+48 YLRNRRALVGHGCT
-63 VNRFGGGS
+63 VNRFGGDG
-71 IAVGQVYKNLEYLCD
+71 ITVGQVQTNLENLCD

-94 VPCVASVSAGYSP
+94 VPCVASVSVGYSP

-135 GLNVVNIYKIR
+135 GLDVVNIYKIR
-146 FYKDGK
+146 FYKDGE
-152 LVAPEGAD
+152 LVAPEGAG
-160 PDKYTGEEV
+160 PEYTGEKV

-180 LITIGDDNMSREI
+180 LITIGGDNMSREI

-208 VDGIGLDVASA
+208 VGGIGLDVASA

-251 TNVKP
+251 TDVKP
-256 WGKWNK
+256 WGKWNEGK
-262 GDWKDSDKQS
+262 WKDHDKQH
-272 GDFDAADP
+272 GDFDPADTE
-280 DFQGYKLINTNLDD
+280 FQGYKLINTDLDD
-294 GATIVASVI
+294 GATIVVSAI
-303 LSFMGDASVKGEA
+303 ISFMGNASVKGEA
-316 YDGSI
+316 YDGSKN

-331 IGFVINQESLLDV
+331 IGFVINQESLLNV

-353 LTDVNKKKKTY
+353 LTDVDGNNKAY
-364 NISTDVLE
+364 NISTDVLA
-372 LSLGKK
+372 LSLVQ

-402 GIGAGGA
+402 GISAGGA

-436 ICDCDNHYQLSHN
+436 ICDCDNHYKLSS
-449 PAIDVIWSVK
+449 AIDVTWSVK
-459 ESPADAGGFTLN
+459 ESPADAGDFTLN

-484 RYVFTATAAD
+484 RYVFTAKADD

-500 VINYGIPTVKL
+500 VINYGIPAGKL

-529 GGGFGIKLLEDINNA
+529 GGGSGITLLEDINNA

-561 VSLLSDANII
+561 VSLLKDANII
-571 GVKTKNGDISDGSK
+571 GVKTKNGDIISDGSK

-604 LQYMNIRFYKDG
+604 LQYMNIRFYKEG
-616 SEVYSAVVDDNA
+616 SVVYSAVVDDNA

-760 PKQQVVMVTDN
+760 SKQQVVMVTDN

-784 TIDLYKDGKKVASNN
+784 TIDLYKNGKKVASNN

-839 DVFNQFSIYGFALL
+839 NVFNQFSIYGFALL
-853 NDYNG
+853 NDYNQ

-877 EDIDLEK
+877 EDVDLEK
-884 NHDYSNCRMIL
+884 SHDYNNCRMIL
-895 RRTFNGG
+895 RRTFNGD

-914 EAQFHEAFGSG
+914 KEQFHEAFGSR

-931 DYVTTKGNNRIINFK
+931 DRVTTEGNNRIINFK
-946 TVQASADDDI
+946 TVQEADGT
-956 YLKENIPYIIYI
+956 YLKENTPYIIYI

-994 YIVNSGVNYQ
+994 YIVNSGVDYQ
-1004 MENDKNTVIKVTSEI
+1004 KENNKDTKIEKRSE
-1019 TRELSY
+1019 TPGLSY
-1025 LGSYDSNKSLP
+1025 LGSYLSKQSLP

-1052 EYPMKA
+1052 EYHMKA
-1058 YRCWIEYQTDDDTPL
+1058 YRCWIDYQTDDDTPL

>member
-36 RKLWQESYPDRD
+36 RKVWQDNNSSGEN
-48 DYLSNRRALVGHGCT
+48 YLRNRRALVGHGCT

-71 IAVGQVYKNLEYLCD
+71 IAVGQVYTNLENLCD

-118 ARGTEAGFVLG
+118 AAGTQAGFMLG
-129 GSSKVL
+129 GSSSIL
-135 GLNVVNIYKIR
+135 GINVGSIYKIR
-146 FYKDGK
+146 FYLNGELVKPKD
-152 LVAPEGAD
+152 AD
-160 PDKYTGEEV
+160 ESYVGETVNSDMNTEV
-169 STDMS
+169 NI
-174 TGVSLS
+174 S
-180 LITIGDDNMSREI
+180 LIQIGGEDMSREI
-193 HTTAPGDFDEIQLVQ
+193 HANAPGEFDEIQIVQ
-208 VDGIGLDVASA
+208 VGVSADVGKAI
-219 VQVKY
+219 QVKY

-230 RQFNVTQD
+230 RHFTITQNSV
-238 EKNGMPAYSKYLG
+238 NGMQAYSDYIG
-251 TNVKP
+251 TKVEP
-256 WGKWNK
+256 YGKWNND
-262 GDWKDSDKQS
+262 DWTNSS
-272 GDFDAADP
+272 GIIP
-280 DFQGYKLINTNLDD
+280 SNSYKLINADLDD
-294 GATIVASVI
+294 GAPIVASALV
-303 LSFMGDASVKGEA
+303 SFMGNASVKGEA
-316 YDGSI
+316 YDGSKK
-321 AVNPFKAGTQ
+321 VNPFKAGTQ
-331 IGFVINQESLLDV
+331 IGFVINQESLLKV
-344 GVGTTAVIE
+344 GVGTTAFIE
-353 LTDVNKKKKTY
+353 LTDVNDKKKTY
-364 NISTDVLE
+364 NISTDVLA
-372 LSLGKK
+372 LSLVN

-402 GIGAGGA
+402 GIGVGGA

-449 PAIDVIWSVK
+449 PAIDVTWSVK

-484 RYVFTATAAD
+484 RYVFTATADD

-500 VINYGIPTVKL
+500 VINYGIPAGKL

-561 VSLLSDANII
+561 ASLLNDANII
-571 GVKTKNGDISDGSK
+571 GVKTKNGDNISDGSK

-604 LQYMNIRFYKDG
+604 LQYMNIRFYKG
-616 SEVYSAVVDDNA
+616 EREVFRAGVDNNA

-644 YSVEVPEGKAF
+644 YSVEVPKDKAF
-655 DSMVLYTSGVLNLDI
+655 DSMVLCTSGVLNLDI

-686 TDPLYGAKTVS
+686 TDPLFGAKTVS

-784 TIDLYKDGKKVASNN
+784 TIDLYKNGEKVASNN

-869 CVQELVLN
+869 CIQELVLN

-884 NHDYSNCRMIL
+884 SHDYNNCRMIL

-914 EAQFHEAFGSG
+914 KEQFHEAFGIG

-931 DYVTTKGNNRIINFK
+931 DCVTTKDNNRIINFK
-946 TVQASADDDI
+946 TVKESDDDI

-1004 MENDKNTVIKVTSEI
+1004 MKNNKDTEIKVTSEI

-1025 LGSYDSNKSLP
+1025 LGSYVSNQPLP

-1052 EYPMKA
+1052 KYEMKA

>member
-36 RKLWQESYPDRD
+36 RKLWQESNSDEEN
-48 DYLSNRRALVGHGCT
+48 YLSNRRALVGHGCT
-63 VNRFGGGS
+63 VNRFGSKG
-71 IAVGQVYKNLEYLCD
+71 ITVGQVYTNLENLCD

-94 VPCVASVSAGYSP
+94 VPCVVGVGTVYSP
-107 LVSVKDMGNVY
+107 LVSVRDLGNRY
-118 ARGTEAGFVLG
+118 AAGTEAGFVLG
-129 GSSKVL
+129 GSSSIL
-135 GLNVVNIYKIR
+135 GIDVVSIYKIR
-146 FYKDGK
+146 FYLNGELVKPKDANNSY
-152 LVAPEGAD
+152 V
-160 PDKYTGEEV
+160 GETV
-169 STDMS
+169 SSDTN
-174 TGVSLS
+174 TGVDIS
-180 LITIGDDNMSREI
+180 LIQIGGEDMSREI
-193 HTTAPGDFDEIQLVQ
+193 HANAPGEFDEIQIVQ
-208 VDGIGLDVASA
+208 VGGISADVGKAI
-219 VQVKY
+219 QVKY

-230 RQFNVTQD
+230 RHFTITQNSD
-238 EKNGMPAYSKYLG
+238 NGMPAYSKYLG

-256 WGKWNK
+256 WGKWNEGK
-262 GDWKDSDKQS
+262 WKDHDKQH
-272 GDFDAADP
+272 GDFDAADRE
-280 DFQGYKLINTNLDD
+280 FQGYKLINTDLDD
-294 GATIVASVI
+294 GATIVASV
-303 LSFMGDASVKGEA
+303 LVSFMGNASVKGEA
-316 YDGSI
+316 YDGSK

-331 IGFVINQESLLDV
+331 IGFVINQKSLLNV

-353 LTDVNKKKKTY
+353 LTDVDDNHKAY
-364 NISTDVLE
+364 NISTDVLK
-372 LSLGKK
+372 LSLVNK

-402 GIGAGGA
+402 GIGMGEA

-436 ICDCDNHYQLSHN
+436 ICDCDNHYKLSS
-449 PAIDVIWSVK
+449 AIDVTWSVK
-459 ESPADAGGFTLN
+459 ESPAEAGDFTLD

-500 VINYGIPTVKL
+500 VINYGIPTGKL

-529 GGGFGIKLLEDINNA
+529 GGGSGITLLEDINNA

-550 TTRDFASYTGG
+550 TTRDFASYTGS
-561 VSLLSDANII
+561 VSLLKDANII
-571 GVKTKNGDISDGSK
+571 GVKAKNGLISDGTK
-585 TIRAGFTV
+585 AVKAGFV
-593 SGGSSALNAGL
+593 ISGGNNVLNAKL
-604 LQYMNIRFYKDG
+604 LDFLNIRFYKEG
-616 SEVYSAVVDDNA
+616 NEVFRAGVDNNA
-628 VLQLGAIGE
+628 VLQLGAIGK

-644 YSVEVPEGKAF
+644 YSVEVPKDKAF
-655 DSMVLYTSGVLNLDI
+655 DSMVLCTSGVLNLDI

-686 TDPLYGAKTVS
+686 TNPLYDAKTVS
-697 FDNTGASIDLKNTDA
+697 FDNTGASIDLENTDA

-784 TIDLYKDGKKVASNN
+784 TIDLYKNGKKVASNN

-839 DVFNQFSIYGFALL
+839 NVFNQFSIYGFALL
-853 NDYNG
+853 NDYNQ

-869 CVQELVLN
+869 CVQELVLD
-877 EDIDLEK
+877 ETVDLDK
-884 NHDYSNCRMIL
+884 SHDYNNCRMIL

-914 EAQFHEAFGSG
+914 EEQFHEAFGSG
-925 AQLSEI
+925 ARLSEI
-931 DYVTTKGNNRIINFK
+931 DYVTTKDNNRIINFK
-946 TVQASADDDI
+946 TVQASDDI

-994 YIVNSGVNYQ
+994 YIVNSGVDYQ
-1004 MENDKNTVIKVTSEI
+1004 MTNNKNTQIKVTSEI
-1019 TRELSY
+1019 TPELSY
-1025 LGSYDSNKSLP
+1025 LGSYVSNQRLP

-1052 EYPMKA
+1052 EYTMKA
-1058 YRCWIEYQTDDDTPL
+1058 YRCWIDYQTDDDTPL

>member
-36 RKLWQESYPDRD
+36 RKVWQDNNPSGEN
-48 DYLSNRRALVGHGCT
+48 YLRNRRALVGHGCT
-63 VNRFGGGS
+63 VNRFGGDG
-71 IAVGQVYKNLEYLCD
+71 IAVGQVYKNLENLCD

-94 VPCVASVSAGYSP
+94 VPCAASVSAGYSP

-118 ARGTEAGFVLG
+118 AAGTQAGFMLG
-129 GSSKVL
+129 GSSSIL
-135 GLNVVNIYKIR
+135 GIDVGSIYKIR
-146 FYKDGK
+146 FYLNGELVKPKD
-152 LVAPEGAD
+152 AD
-160 PDKYTGEEV
+160 ELYVGETV
-169 STDMS
+169 NSDMN
-174 TGVSLS
+174 TGVNIS
-180 LITIGDDNMSREI
+180 LIQIGGEDMSREI
-193 HTTAPGDFDEIQLVQ
+193 HANAPGEFDEIQIVQ
-208 VDGIGLDVASA
+208 VGVSADVANA
-219 VQVKY
+219 IQVKY

-230 RQFNVTQD
+230 RHFTITQNRA
-238 EKNGMPAYSKYLG
+238 NGMPAYRDYIG
-251 TNVKP
+251 TKVEP
-256 WGKWNK
+256 YGKWNRD
-262 GDWKDSDKQS
+262 DWTNSYGLGHINS
-272 GDFDAADP
+272 
-280 DFQGYKLINTNLDD
+280 YNLINEDLTDRSVLEVLGVN
-294 GATIVASVI
+294 GSVA
-303 LSFMGDASVKGEA
+303 VKGVAENRT
-316 YDGSI
+316 
-321 AVNPFKAGTQ
+321 NPFTAGTQ
-331 IGFVINQESLLDV
+331 VGFVINQISAAEIGS
-344 GVGTTAVIE
+344 TTAVIT
-353 LTDVNKKKKTY
+353 LTDVNGIKTETHTL
-364 NISTDVLE
+364 STDVLKVA
-372 LSLGKK
+372 LAKA
-378 TGDATFSIRSDMD
+378 GDATFAVRAGMD
-391 FSEAKFYFAGL
+391 FSEAEFHFAGVGLDL
-402 GIGAGGA
+402 GGK
-409 SAKYAFINLEPEK
+409 SAKYAFIDLEPQK
-422 GNHHCSIN
+422 GQHHCDIN

-436 ICDCDNHYQLSHN
+436 ICDCDNHYKLSS
-449 PAIDVIWSVK
+449 AIDVTWSVK
-459 ESPADAGGFTLN
+459 ESPADAGDFTLN

-500 VINYGIPTVKL
+500 VINYGIPAGKL

-529 GGGFGIKLLEDINNA
+529 GEGSGITLLEDINNA

-561 VSLLSDANII
+561 VSLQNDANII
-571 GVKTKNGDISDGSK
+571 GVKTKNGEDISNGSE

-604 LQYMNIRFYKDG
+604 LQYMNIRFYKEG
-616 SEVYSAVVDDNA
+616 KEVYRAGVDNNA
-628 VLQLGAIGE
+628 VLQLGAIGK

-644 YSVEVPEGKAF
+644 YSVEVPAGKAF
-655 DSMVLYTSGVLNLDI
+655 DSMVLCTSGVLNLDI

-686 TDPLYGAKTVS
+686 TNPLFGAKTVS

-760 PKQQVVMVTDN
+760 TKQQVVMVTDN

-784 TIDLYKDGKKVASNN
+784 TIDLYKNGKKVASNN

-839 DVFNQFSIYGFALL
+839 NVFNQFSIYGFALL

-858 DGTPDQLDPEP
+858 DGTPDPIDPEP
-869 CVQELVLN
+869 CVQELVLDEN
-877 EDIDLEK
+877 IDLKK

-914 EAQFHEAFGSG
+914 KEQFHEAFGSD

-931 DYVTTKGNNRIINFK
+931 DCVKNEGNNRIINFK
-946 TVQASADDDI
+946 TVQESADGT
-956 YLKENIPYIIYI
+956 YLKENTPYIIYI

-974 KHPADEQYES
+974 KHPADEQYQS

-994 YIVNSGVNYQ
+994 YIVNSGVNYLDYQ
-1004 MENDKNTVIKVTSEI
+1004 MKNNKKTVKVTSEI
-1019 TRELSY
+1019 TPELSY
-1025 LGSYDSNKSLP
+1025 LGSYVSKQSLP

-1052 EYPMKA
+1052 EYEMKA
-1058 YRCWIEYQTDDDTPL
+1058 YRCWIEYKTDDDTPL

-1113 PEGIYIINGKKL
+1113 PEGIYIVNGKKL

>member
-36 RKLWQESYPDRD
+36 RKVWQDNYPDGEN
-48 DYLSNRRALVGHGCT
+48 YLRNRRALVGHGCT
-63 VNRFGGGS
+63 VNRFGGDG
-71 IAVGQVYKNLEYLCD
+71 ITVGQVQTNLENLCD

-94 VPCVASVSAGYSP
+94 VPCVASVSVGYSP

-135 GLNVVNIYKIR
+135 GLEVGSIYEIR
-146 FYKDGK
+146 FYKDGE
-152 LVAPEGAD
+152 LVAPEGAG
-160 PDKYTGEEV
+160 PEYTGEPV

-180 LITIGDDNMSREI
+180 LIQIGGEDMSREI
-193 HTTAPGDFDEIQLVQ
+193 HATAPGDFDEIQLVQ

-784 TIDLYKDGKKVASNN
+784 TIDLYRNGEKVASNN
-799 SSGFSVLG
+799 SSDFSVLG

-839 DVFNQFSIYGFALL
+839 NVFNQFSIYGFALL

-858 DGTPDQLDPEP
+858 DGTPDPIDPEP
-869 CVQELVLN
+869 CIQELVLD
-877 EDIDLEK
+877 ETVDLEK
-884 NHDYSNCRMIL
+884 SHDYNNCRMIL

-914 EAQFHEAFGSG
+914 KEQFHEAFGIG
-925 AQLSEI
+925 ASLSEI
-931 DYVTTKGNNRIINFK
+931 DCVTTEGNNRIINFK
-946 TVQASADDDI
+946 TVQASDDGI
-956 YLKENIPYIIYI
+956 YLKENTPYIIYI
-968 DEAETE
+968 KEAETE

-994 YIVNSGVNYQ
+994 YIVNSGVDYQ
-1004 MENDKNTVIKVTSEI
+1004 MKNNKDTEIKVTSEK
-1019 TRELSY
+1019 TPELSY
-1025 LGSYDSNKSLP
+1025 LGSYVSDQPLP
-1036 IDCYI
+1036 KDCYI

-1052 EYPMKA
+1052 EYKMKA
-1058 YRCWIEYQTDDDTPL
+1058 YRCWIDYQTDDDTPL

-1094 ADSHIYNISGQKIE
+1094 ADSHIYNISGQEIE

>member
-36 RKLWQESYPDRD
+36 RKVWQESDPAGEN
-48 DYLSNRRALVGHGCT
+48 YLRNRRALVGHGCT
-63 VNRFGGGS
+63 VNRFGGDG
-71 IAVGQVYKNLEYLCD
+71 ITVGQVQTNLENLCD
-86 EDLTNNAT
+86 DDLTNNAT
-94 VPCVASVSAGYSP
+94 IPCVANVGIGYSP
-107 LVSVKDMGNVY
+107 LVSVRDLGNRY
-118 ARGTEAGFVLG
+118 AAGTQAGFMLG
-129 GSSKVL
+129 GSSSILGIKV
-135 GLNVVNIYKIR
+135 VSIYKIR
-146 FYKDGK
+146 FYLNGE
-152 LVAPEGAD
+152 LVKPEDAD
-160 PDKYTGEEV
+160 DSYVGETV
-169 STDMS
+169 SSDIN
-174 TGVSLS
+174 TGVDIS
-180 LITIGDDNMSREI
+180 LIQIGGEDMSREI
-193 HTTAPGDFDEIQLVQ
+193 HAKAPGEFDEIQIVQ
-208 VDGIGLDVASA
+208 VGGISADVANA
-219 VQVKY
+219 IQVKY

-230 RQFNVTQD
+230 RHFTITQNSD
-238 EKNGMPAYSKYLG
+238 NGMPAYSKYIG
-251 TNVKP
+251 TDVEP
-256 WGKWNK
+256 YGKWNTD
-262 GDWKDSDKQS
+262 DWTNSS
-272 GDFDAADP
+272 GL
-280 DFQGYKLINTNLDD
+280 GHSNSYHLINAKLTDLSVLEVLGVN
-294 GATIVASVI
+294 GSVA
-303 LSFMGDASVKGEA
+303 VKGVA
-316 YDGSI
+316 QNGT
-321 AVNPFKAGTQ
+321 NPFKAGTQ
-331 IGFVINQESLLDV
+331 VGFVINQGSLADI
-344 GVGTTAVIE
+344 GAGTTAVIT
-353 LTDVNKKKKTY
+353 LTDVNGKTETHTL
-364 NISTDVLE
+364 STDVLKVA
-372 LSLGKK
+372 LAKV
-378 TGDATFSIRSDMD
+378 GDATFAVRAGMD
-391 FSEAKFYFAGL
+391 FSEAKFYFAGVGLDL
-402 GIGAGGA
+402 GGK
-409 SAKYAFINLEPEK
+409 SAKYAFIDMEPQK
-422 GNHHCSIN
+422 GQHHCDIN

-436 ICDCDNHYQLSHN
+436 ICDCDNHYKLSHN
-449 PAIDVIWSVK
+449 PAINVTWSISNKSEVQ
-459 ESPADAGGFTLN
+459 SGFTLDAQ
-471 PETGEVAGLTTAG
+471 TGEVSGLTESG
-484 RYVFTATAAD
+484 RYVFTATADD

-500 VINYGIPTVKL
+500 VINYGIPAGKL

-529 GGGFGIKLLEDINNA
+529 GGGFGITLLEDINNA

-561 VSLLSDANII
+561 VSLLSNANII
-571 GVKTKNGDISDGSK
+571 GVKTKNGEDISDGSK

-760 PKQQVVMVTDN
+760 PKEQVVMVTDN
-771 GNALLGLSLAEAF
+771 GNALLGLSLAKAF
-784 TIDLYKDGKKVASNN
+784 TIDLYRNGKKVASNN
-799 SSGFSVLG
+799 SSDFSVLG

-839 DVFNQFSIYGFALL
+839 NVFNQFSIYGFALL

-858 DGTPDQLDPEP
+858 DGTPDPIDPEP
-869 CVQELVLN
+869 CIQELVLD
-877 EDIDLEK
+877 ETVDLDK
-884 NHDYSNCRMIL
+884 SHDYNNCRMIL
-895 RRTFNGG
+895 RRTFNGN

-914 EAQFHEAFGSG
+914 EAQFHEAFGSR

-931 DYVTTKGNNRIINFK
+931 DCVTNEGNNRVINFK
-946 TVQASADDDI
+946 TVQASADGT
-956 YLKENIPYIIYI
+956 YLKENTPYIIFI
-968 DEAETE
+968 EEAETE

-994 YIVNSGVNYQ
+994 YIVNSGVDYQ
-1004 MENDKNTVIKVTSEI
+1004 MKNDKTTEIKVTSEI
-1019 TRELSY
+1019 TPELSY
-1025 LGSYDSNKSLP
+1025 LGSYVSNQRLP

-1052 EYPMKA
+1052 EYTMKA
-1058 YRCWIEYQTDDDTPL
+1058 YRCWIDYQPATDVTL
-1073 AKFSVNNTATGIDC
+1073 SKFHINNTTNGIGS

>member
-36 RKLWQESYPDRD
+36 RKVWQDNNPSGEN
-48 DYLSNRRALVGHGCT
+48 YLRNRRALVGHGCT
-63 VNRFGGGS
+63 VNRFGGDG
-71 IAVGQVYKNLEYLCD
+71 ITVGQVQTNLENLCD

-94 VPCVASVSAGYSP
+94 VPCVASVSVGYSP

-135 GLNVVNIYKIR
+135 GLDVVSIYKIR

-152 LVAPEGAD
+152 LVAPEDAG
-160 PDKYTGEEV
+160 PEYTGEEV
-169 STDMS
+169 RTDKS

-193 HTTAPGDFDEIQLVQ
+193 HATAPGDFDEIQLVQ
-208 VDGIGLDVASA
+208 VGGIGLDVASA

-238 EKNGMPAYSKYLG
+238 ENNGMPAYSKYLG
-251 TNVKP
+251 TDVKP
-256 WGKWNK
+256 WGKWNEGK
-262 GDWKDSDKQS
+262 WKDHDKQF
-272 GDFDAADP
+272 GDIDPADTE
-280 DFQGYKLINTNLDD
+280 FQGYKLINTDLDD
-294 GATIVASVI
+294 GAPIVVSALV
-303 LSFMGDASVKGEA
+303 SFMGNASVKGEA
-316 YDGSI
+316 YDGSKN

-331 IGFVINQESLLDV
+331 IGFVINQGSLLDV
-344 GVGTTAVIE
+344 GVGTTDVIE
-353 LTDVNKKKKTY
+353 LTDVDGNNKAY

-372 LSLGKK
+372 LSLVK

-402 GIGAGGA
+402 GIGVGGA

-436 ICDCDNHYQLSHN
+436 ICDCDNHYKLSS
-449 PAIDVIWSVK
+449 AIDVTWSVK
-459 ESPADAGGFTLN
+459 ESPADAGDFTLD
-471 PETGEVAGLTTAG
+471 PKTGEVAGLTTAG

-500 VINYGIPTVKL
+500 VINYGIPAGKL

-529 GGGFGIKLLEDINNA
+529 GEGFGITLLEDINNA

-561 VSLLSDANII
+561 VSLLNDANII
-571 GVKTKNGDISDGSK
+571 GVKTKNGDNISDGSK

-604 LQYMNIRFYKDG
+604 LQYMNIRFYKG
-616 SEVYSAVVDDNA
+616 ESEVFRAGVDNNA
-628 VLQLGAIGE
+628 VLQLGAIGK

-655 DSMVLYTSGVLNLDI
+655 DSMVLYISGALNLDI
-670 KQLNIYYAFID
+670 KQLNIYYAFKD

-686 TDPLYGAKTVS
+686 TDPLHGAKTVS

-784 TIDLYKDGKKVASNN
+784 TIDLYKNGEKVASNN

-839 DVFNQFSIYGFALL
+839 NVFNQFSIYGFALL

-858 DGTPDQLDPEP
+858 DGTPDKLDPEP
-869 CVQELVLN
+869 CVQELVLD
-877 EDIDLEK
+877 EDIDLKK

-914 EAQFHEAFGSG
+914 KAQFHEAFGSG

-931 DYVTTKGNNRIINFK
+931 DCVTTEGNNRIINFK
-946 TVQASADDDI
+946 TVKESADGT
-956 YLKENIPYIIYI
+956 YLKENIPYIICI
-968 DEAETE
+968 EKAETE
-974 KHPADEQYES
+974 KHPADEQYQS
-984 IEDGVVQGPI
+984 IEDGVVKGPI
-994 YIVNSGVNYQ
+994 YIVNSGVDYLDYQ
-1004 MENDKNTVIKVTSEI
+1004 MKNNKKTVKVTSEE
-1019 TRELSY
+1019 TPELSY
-1025 LGSYDSNKSLP
+1025 LGSYVHDQSLP
-1036 IDCYI
+1036 IGCYI

-1052 EYPMKA
+1052 EYEMKA
-1058 YRCWIEYQTDDDTPL
+1058 YRCWIEYKTDDDTPL
-1073 AKFSVNNTATGIDC
+1073 AKFSVDNTATGIDC

-1113 PEGIYIINGKKL
+1113 PEGIYIVNGKKL

>member
-36 RKLWQESYPDRD
+36 RKVWQDNNPSGEN
-48 DYLSNRRALVGHGCT
+48 YLRNRRALVGHGCT
-63 VNRFGGGS
+63 VNRFGGGG
-71 IAVGQVYKNLEYLCD
+71 ITVGQVYTNLENLCD

-94 VPCVASVSAGYSP
+94 VPCVTSVSAGYSP

-129 GSSKVL
+129 GSSSILGIKVL
-135 GLNVVNIYKIR
+135 SIYKIR
-146 FYKDGK
+146 FYLNGE
-152 LVAPEGAD
+152 LVKPEGAD
-160 PDKYTGEEV
+160 DSYVGETV
-169 STDMS
+169 SSDMIPGVDISLIQIGGEDMS
-174 TGVSLS
+174 Q
-180 LITIGDDNMSREI
+180 EI
-193 HTTAPGDFDEIQLVQ
+193 HANAPGKFDEIQIVQ
-208 VDGIGLDVASA
+208 VGVSADVGNAI
-219 VQVKY
+219 QVKY

-230 RQFNVTQD
+230 RHFTITQNPA
-238 EKNGMPAYSKYLG
+238 NGMPAYSKYLG
-251 TNVKP
+251 TDVKP
-256 WGKWNK
+256 WGKWNEGK
-262 GDWKDSDKQS
+262 WKDRDYQL
-272 GDFDAADP
+272 GDIDPADP
-280 DFQGYKLINTNLDD
+280 TFQGYKLINTNLDD
-294 GATIVASVI
+294 GATIVGSV
-303 LSFMGDASVKGEA
+303 LVSFMGNASVKGEA
-316 YDGSI
+316 YDGSK

-331 IGFVINQESLLDV
+331 IGFVINQESLLKV
-344 GVGTTAVIE
+344 GVGTTAFIE
-353 LTDVNKKKKTY
+353 LTDVNDKKKTY

-372 LSLGKK
+372 LSLVNK

-391 FSEAKFYFAGL
+391 FSEAKFYFVGL
-402 GIGAGGA
+402 GIGVGEA

-449 PAIDVIWSVK
+449 PVIDVTWTVK
-459 ESPADAGGFTLN
+459 ESPADAGDFTLD
-471 PETGEVAGLTTAG
+471 PKTGEVAGLTTAG

-500 VINYGIPTVKL
+500 VINYGIPTGKL

-529 GGGFGIKLLEDINNA
+529 GGGSGITLLEDINNA

-561 VSLLSDANII
+561 VSLLKDANII
-571 GVKTKNGDISDGSK
+571 GVKAKNGLISDGTK
-585 TIRAGFTV
+585 AVKAGFV
-593 SGGSSALNAGL
+593 ISGGNNVLNAKL
-604 LQYMNIRFYKDG
+604 LDFLNIRFYKEG
-616 SEVYSAVVDDNA
+616 NEVFRAGVDNNA
-628 VLQLGAIGE
+628 VLQLGAIGK

-644 YSVEVPEGKAF
+644 YSVEVPKDKAF
-655 DSMVLYTSGVLNLDI
+655 DSMVLCTSGVLNLDI

-784 TIDLYKDGKKVASNN
+784 TIDLYRNGEKVASNN
-799 SSGFSVLG
+799 SSDFSVLG

-839 DVFNQFSIYGFALL
+839 NGFNQFSIYGFALL

-858 DGTPDQLDPEP
+858 DGTPDPIDPEP
-869 CVQELVLN
+869 CIQELVLN
-877 EDIDLEK
+877 EDIDLKK

-914 EAQFHEAFGSG
+914 EEQFHEAFGSR

-931 DYVTTKGNNRIINFK
+931 DCVTTEGNNRIINFK
-946 TVQASADDDI
+946 TVKADDDT
-956 YLKENIPYIIYI
+956 YLKENTPYIIYI

-994 YIVNSGVNYQ
+994 YIVNSGVDYQ
-1004 MENDKNTVIKVTSEI
+1004 MKNDKNTVIKVTSGI

-1025 LGSYDSNKSLP
+1025 LGSYVSKQSLP
-1036 IDCYI
+1036 KDCYI

-1052 EYPMKA
+1052 EYEMKA
-1058 YRCWIEYQTDDDTPL
+1058 YRCWIEYKTDDDTPL
-1073 AKFSVNNTATGIDC
+1073 AKFSVDNTATGIDC